1 MQFVTLIIKPTF
13 CASFLSLAVISF
25 PPPSLAV
32 TVEEVPNPRQV
43 NHGWVT
49 DMANVLNPSTEAK
62 LNQLI
67 SALEAKNGSEIA
79 VVTVPETAPA
89 KTPKEFTTALFNHW
103 KIGKADQDNGVLFL
117 ISKSDRRVE
126 IETGYGVEKILPNA
140 RVGNIIQQE
149 ITPRLKQ
156 GDYNGGTL
164 AGTKALVTALE
175 GEAYSS
181 NALTPTQGANTQTSS
196 PKAVTDSSTDRSN
209 KPGLP
214 LGGLGLIGL
223 GMLSGLVLLLARAG
237 RNKDD
242 DDNGG
247 SRGGRRGGRRRH
259 RSSTST
265 GSTSTS
271 TTNTGST
278 STSSANTGS
287 TSTGGGSFGG
297 GSSGGGG
304 AGGSY

>member
-1 MQFVTLIIKPTF
+1 MQFMTLIIKETF
-13 CASFLSLAVISF
+13 CAGFLSLAVISF

-32 TVEEVPNPRQV
+32 TVEKVPNPRQA
-43 NHGWVT
+43 NQGWVT
-49 DMANVLNPSTEAK
+49 DMANVLSPSTEAK
-62 LNQLI
+62 LNELI
-67 SALEAKNGSEIA
+67 SELEAKNGSEIA

-103 KIGKADQDNGVLFL
+103 KIGKADRDNGVLFL

-126 IETGYGVEKILPNA
+126 IETGYGVEEILPNA
-140 RVGNIIQQE
+140 RVGKIIQQE

-175 GEAYSS
+175 GETYSS

-196 PKAVTDSSTDRSN
+196 HKAVTDSSTDSSDT
-209 KPGLP
+209 PGLP

-223 GMLSGLVLLLARAG
+223 GMLSGLVALLARAG

-242 DDNGG
+242 DGNG
-247 SRGGRRGGRRRH
+247 SSRGGRRRH

-271 TTNTGST
+271 STSTGST

-304 AGGSY
+304 AGGNY